1 MASDHQEDTRSDETY
16 VRIHGCFS
24 TRHCLQS
31 RTQRRESGG
40 YRRSQ
45 AYPCCRR
52 RGDVRHVLR
61 TDGRKESKTSHQ
73 DPGSVIALFKQITFS
88 SEEDHNE
95 TGN

>member
-45 AYPCCRR
+45 VRSESVCMWLRSDVFVAREALARLAYYSDDWLNTRPWRR
-52 RGDVRHVLR
+52 M
-61 TDGRKESKTSHQ
+61 TS
-73 DPGSVIALFKQITFS
+73 
-88 SEEDHNE
+88 
-95 TGN
+95 